1 MGHTRLEQAKDL
13 KEFTK
18 NTARRLHNHLK
29 NVIAAMGKR
38 KPYAEV
44 FKVQTRVF

>member
-18 NTARRLHNHLK
+18 NTALLHNHLK